1 MVRSQPIASAST
13 LVEEVS
19 RSLVGQTLHTRLV
32 FFDSIHCPAHRFESV
47 SQISKSSSFHPG
59 ALVASVDPDTAQL
72 QYDRYG

>member
-1 MVRSQPIASAST
+1 M
-13 LVEEVS
+13 LFD
-19 RSLVGQTLHTRLV
+19 LV

-72 QYDRYG
+72 QYDCYG